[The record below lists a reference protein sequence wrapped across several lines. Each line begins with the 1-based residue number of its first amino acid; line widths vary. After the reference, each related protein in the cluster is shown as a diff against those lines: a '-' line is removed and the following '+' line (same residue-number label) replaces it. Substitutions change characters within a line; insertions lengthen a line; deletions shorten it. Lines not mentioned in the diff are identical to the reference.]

1 MLLVGEYPAVFKGAR
16 VHLCSPLTYT
26 VCQPPAYRGEWDEG
40 WGGGGYIMYFYSL
53 PCLNDYVDS
62 ANPDVMGES
71 VCECVRM

>member
-1 MLLVGEYPAVFKGAR
+1 
-16 VHLCSPLTYT
+16 
-26 VCQPPAYRGEWDEG
+26 
-40 WGGGGYIMYFYSL
+40 MYFYSL